1 MNIRI
6 LSSFL
11 PKHSFWET
19 TSLPRYRTP
28 KRLARPLRIC
38 FTLANLKIAT
48 TNAATNI
55 KAGNYLINII
65 ITFLQNFLIEGE
77 ISVSFTVISTPV
89 TVSIRN
95 AILVTITIK
104 TKIRIRAK
112 TPSLLSSPFTGA
124 PKLPREGSTEGYF

>member
-1 MNIRI
+1 MNTRI
-6 LSSFL
+6 SSSFL
-11 PKHSFWET
+11 PKPSFWET
-19 TSLPRYRTP
+19 TSPLRYKTL

-38 FTLANLKIAT
+38 FILANLKIAT

-55 KAGNYLINII
+55 KAGNYLFNIFV
-65 ITFLQNFLIEGE
+65 TYLQNFLIAGE
-77 ISVSFTVISTPV
+77 ISVSSTVISTPV

-104 TKIRIRAK
+104 TKIRIRAR

-124 PKLPREGSTEGYF
+124 PKLPREGSTEGYL